1 MKSPLYIRD
10 PIDAINDK
18 VAKAIEMIPKL
29 EDTQIAL
36 LLLRQVN
43 NGALTYTLRTTPPRA
58 AGPLAFK
65 LVERIKEALKLILN
79 TAKTQINRAHS
90 RVFLP

>member
-1 MKSPLYIRD
+1 
-10 PIDAINDK
+10 
-18 VAKAIEMIPKL
+18 MIPKL

-43 NGALTYTLRTTPPRA
+43 NEALTYTLKSTPLRS

-65 LVERIKEALKLILN
+65 LVERIKKALKLILN
-79 TAKTQINRAHS
+79 TTKTQINRAHS
-90 RVFLP
+90 RIFFP